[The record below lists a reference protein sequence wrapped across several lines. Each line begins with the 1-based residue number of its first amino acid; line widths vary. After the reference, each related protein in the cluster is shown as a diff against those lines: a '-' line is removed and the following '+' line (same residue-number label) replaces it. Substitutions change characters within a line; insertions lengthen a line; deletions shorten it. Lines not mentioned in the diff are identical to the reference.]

1 MYPLA
6 SNIVYDLRQVVS
18 LAFEIQIEMTKYS
31 RAGVEASVRL
41 LSLRDDPVVW
51 DHVAGHYKA
60 MLAQKGG
67 KELVTM
73 DDFCE
78 TLSTKLQ
85 DEPSISKED
94 LIKIIQWKFAKGKPR
109 QYMKYI
115 KSNTDEEV
123 KDCSNKAFQEADKG
137 DVDAAISE
145 MTKVKGVGAAGA
157 SAILSLYR
165 PDLFCFMDDEVIE
178 SLYNGKR
185 AYTKAIYMQVNEECT
200 KLAGALGKRWTTRRV
215 GMALWA
221 AARICAS
228 GGHDVTLAKADSNP
242 NKEKRN
248 GTSKSE
254 ETGRRR
260 TKRKRT

>member
-1 MYPLA
+1 
-6 SNIVYDLRQVVS
+6 
-18 LAFEIQIEMTKYS
+18 MTKYS

-41 LSLRDDPVVW
+41 VFLRDDPVVW
-51 DHVAGHYKA
+51 DRVARQYKA

-67 KELVTM
+67 KDLVAM

-123 KDCSNKAFQEADKG
+123 KDCSNKAFLEADKG
-137 DVDAAISE
+137 DVDAAIIE
-145 MTKVKGVGAAGA
+145 MTKLKGVGAAGA

-185 AYTKAIYMQVNEECT
+185 AYTKAIYMQVNEECS
-200 KLAGALGKRWTTRRV
+200 KLADTLGKKWTIRRV
-215 GMALWA
+215 GMALWT
-221 AARICAS
+221 AARIHAS
-228 GGHDVTLAKADSNP
+228 GGQDITLTKTNSNQ
-242 NKEKRN
+242 NKQN
-248 GTSKSE
+248 SDGNSTSE

-260 TKRKRT
+260 TKRKRR

>member
-1 MYPLA
+1 
-6 SNIVYDLRQVVS
+6 
-18 LAFEIQIEMTKYS
+18 MTKYS

-41 LSLRDDPVVW
+41 VSLRDDPIVW
-51 DHVAGHYKA
+51 EHVAGHYKT
-60 MLAQKGG
+60 MMAQKGG
-67 KELVTM
+67 KDLVAL

-115 KSNTDEEV
+115 ESNTDDEV
-123 KDCSNKAFQEADKG
+123 KDCSSKAFQEADKG
-137 DVDAAISE
+137 DVDAAIIE
-145 MTKVKGVGAAGA
+145 MTKLKGVGAAGA
-157 SAILSLYR
+157 SAILSLHH

-185 AYTKAIYMQVNEECT
+185 AYTKAVYMQVNEECT
-200 KLAGALGKRWTTRRV
+200 KLAAALGKKWTTRRV
-215 GMALWA
+215 GMALWT

-228 GGHDVTLAKADSNP
+228 GGHDITLAKTGSDRNT
-242 NKEKRN
+242 EKSD
-248 GTSKSE
+248 GKSKSE
-254 ETGRRR
+254 ETRQRR
-260 TKRKRT
+260 TKRKKR